1 MKKRAKGVRIKTRD
15 KMKSKTK
22 IISVVLYLSAF
33 VLLVSCEKQKAE
45 WKGIIEKVNGVTVV
59 KNPNKP
65 YYGEL
70 TLDLE
75 EDLVIG

>member
-1 MKKRAKGVRIKTRD
+1 MKN
-15 KMKSKTK
+15 KTK
-22 IISVVLYLSAF
+22 IVSIALFLSVII
-33 VLLVSCEKQKAE
+33 LLVSCEKQKAE
-45 WKGIIEKVNGVTVV
+45 WKGIVEEVDGVTIV